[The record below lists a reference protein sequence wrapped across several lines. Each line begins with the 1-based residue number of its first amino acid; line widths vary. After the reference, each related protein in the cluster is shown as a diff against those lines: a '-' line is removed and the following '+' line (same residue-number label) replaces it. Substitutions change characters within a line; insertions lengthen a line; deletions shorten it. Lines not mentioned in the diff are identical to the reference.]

1 MADNLENNNEIPEVR
16 ILHNGPIMLKGNFS
30 FRDSS
35 GNITSGE
42 QELYLCRCGGSKNKP
57 WCDETHKTFGV
68 PG

>member
-1 MADNLENNNEIPEVR
+1 MADTKENSQAPEIR
-16 ILHNGPIMLKGNFS
+16 ILPNGPIMLKGNFS

-35 GNITSGE
+35 GNITTGE

-57 WCDETHKTFGV
+57 WCDETHKIIGV